1 MGTKKKKQAYPC
13 LATSGG
19 VRVDESSASC
29 PGGVSPRRKR
39 RAVHSKKLLKG
50 KLLSFPLHAIDYRPP
65 PFLRDAPT
73 LAPLLG
79 GPMSDSQVV
88 GHFRDGIPTLNNL
101 GYGLDHS
108 FSGHDCDNGPDSQS
122 GQHRTSRSVTRAH
135 PKRTMCPMGKATTP
149 TSFKVMFCQRVK
161 SARTMTGQSQ
171 AEVAAELGI
180 SADTYSK
187 YERRS
192 LPPHYLIPRL
202 CDVLDIDESFLFSG
216 GRKKKAAG
224 SDLHA

>member
-1 MGTKKKKQAYPC
+1 MASKKKQG
-13 LATSGG
+13 LLRLVTIGG

-29 PGGVSPRRKR
+29 ARGIRPRRKR
-39 RAVHSKKLLKG
+39 RPMHDKKLLKG
-50 KLLSFPLHAIDYRPP
+50 KLLAFPLHPIDYGAPP
-65 PFLRDAPT
+65 ILGDAPT
-73 LAPLLG
+73 LAPFLG
-79 GPMSDSQVV
+79 GPMSDAQFIS
-88 GHFRDGIPTLNNL
+88 HLRDGIPAFDNFKN
-101 GYGLDHS
+101 GLD
-108 FSGHDCDNGPDSQS
+108 FGHDRHNVPDSQS
-122 GQHRTSRSVTRAH
+122 GQGRTRRSVTEIS

-149 TSFKVMFCQRVK
+149 TSFKVIFCQRVK

-171 AEVAAELGI
+171 VEVAAQLGI

-202 CDVLDIDESFLFSG
+202 CDVLEVEADFLFGS

-224 SDLHA
+224 DLHA